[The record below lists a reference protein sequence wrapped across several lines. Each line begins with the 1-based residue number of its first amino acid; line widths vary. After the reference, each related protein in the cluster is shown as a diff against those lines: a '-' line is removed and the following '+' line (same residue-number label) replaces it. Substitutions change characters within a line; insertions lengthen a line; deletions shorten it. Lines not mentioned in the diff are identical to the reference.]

1 MTIRLG
7 TNPIAWSNDDLES
20 LGGET
25 PLETCLREAR
35 AAGFEGIEMGNK
47 FPRDAATL
55 APLLESHD
63 LSLVSG
69 WYSGHLLKRD
79 AAAEFDAMGPHL
91 ALLKAMGCEQIIFA
105 ETSNAI
111 HGRQDIPLSQS
122 PSLTPSEMTAFAGRV
137 SEVAER
143 VRDAGLQ
150 LAYHHHAGT
159 VVETEAETDAFME
172 AAGDAVGLLLD
183 TGHAVL
189 AGADPV
195 ALARRYAARITHV
208 HCKDLRPEILVE
220 VRAQDL
226 SFLDAVI
233 AGIFTVPGDGCVD
246 FAGVLGALRAPRY
259 QGWLVV
265 EAEQDPAKANPG
277 VYAAL
282 GHRNL
287 ARFAAEAG
295 LAQSTA

>member
-1 MTIRLG
+1 MSVKLG

-25 PLETCLREAR
+25 PLETCLREAS
-35 AAGFEGIEMGNK
+35 AAGFVGIEMGNK

-55 APLLESHD
+55 EPLLENHD

-69 WYSGHLLKRD
+69 WYSSHLLTRD
-79 AAAEFDAMGPHL
+79 VAAEIEALGPHL
-91 ALLKAMGCEQIIFA
+91 ALLKAMGCDQLIFA

-111 HGRQDIPLSQS
+111 HGRQETPLSQS
-122 PSLTPSEMTAFAGRV
+122 PAIDATEMEAFAKRV
-137 SEVAER
+137 TAVADH
-143 VRDAGLQ
+143 VRAEGLQ

-159 VVETEAETDAFME
+159 VVETGAEIEAFMA
-172 AAGDAVGLLLD
+172 AAGESVGLLLD
-183 TGHAVL
+183 TGHAIL

-195 ALARRYAARITHV
+195 ALARRYGSRITHV
-208 HCKDLRPEILVE
+208 HCKDLRAEVLDQ
-220 VRAQDL
+220 VRAQNM

-233 AGIFTVPGDGCVD
+233 AGIFTVPGDGCID
-246 FAGVLGALRAPRY
+246 FPAVLEALHKSGY

-265 EAEQDPAKANPG
+265 EAEQDPEKANPG
-277 VYAAL
+277 IYAAM
-282 GHRNL
+282 GHSNL

-295 LAQSTA
+295 L

>member
-1 MTIRLG
+1 MTVKLG

-20 LGGET
+20 LGGDI

-35 AAGFEGIEMGNK
+35 AAGFAGIELGRK

-55 APLLESHD
+55 GPLLAGHD
-63 LSLVSG
+63 LALVSG
-69 WYSGHLLKRD
+69 WYSSALLERD
-79 AAAEFDAMGPHL
+79 AAAEIEALQPHL
-91 ALLKAMGCEQIIFA
+91 ALLKAMGCDQLIFA

-111 HGRQDIPLSQS
+111 HGRQDVPLSQS
-122 PSLTPSEMTAFAGRV
+122 PSIPPSEIAALAGRV
-137 SEVAER
+137 TEVAEA

-159 VVETEAETDAFME
+159 VVETEAEIDAFMD

-183 TGHAVL
+183 SGHATL

-195 ALARRYAARITHV
+195 ALARRYAPRITHV
-208 HCKDLRPEILVE
+208 HCKDLRADVLHE
-220 VRAQDL
+220 VHAQDM

-246 FAGVLGALRAPRY
+246 FPAFLGTLREPRY

-277 VYAAL
+277 IYAAM
-282 GHRNL
+282 GHQNL

-295 LAQSTA
+295 LT

>member
-1 MTIRLG
+1 MTVKLG

-35 AAGFEGIEMGNK
+35 AAGFVGIEMGNK

-55 APLLESHD
+55 GALLKDFD

-69 WYSGHLLKRD
+69 WYSSHLLTRD
-79 AAAEFDAMGPHL
+79 AEAEIEALAPHM
-91 ALLKAMGCEQIIFA
+91 ALLKEMGCDQLIFA

-111 HGRQDIPLSQS
+111 HGRQEVPLSQS
-122 PSLTPSEMTAFAGRV
+122 PSIGAAEMETFARRV
-137 SEVAER
+137 TEVAEH
-143 VRDAGLQ
+143 VRAAGLQ

-159 VVETEAETDAFME
+159 VVETGVEIEAFMA

-189 AGADPV
+189 AGADP
-195 ALARRYAARITHV
+195 AAIARRYGPRITHV
-208 HCKDLRPEILVE
+208 HCKDLRADVRDQ
-220 VRAQDL
+220 VRAQNM

-233 AGIFTVPGDGCVD
+233 AGIFTVPGDGCID
-246 FAGVLGALRAPRY
+246 FAAVLDALSEPRY

-265 EAEQDPAKANPG
+265 EAEQDPKKANPG
-277 VYAAL
+277 IYAAM
-282 GHRNL
+282 GHQNL

-295 LAQSTA
+295 LA

>member
-1 MTIRLG
+1 MTVKLG

-25 PLETCLREAR
+25 PLETCLREAS
-35 AAGFEGIEMGNK
+35 AAGFVGIEMGNK

-55 APLLESHD
+55 LPLLQSHD

-69 WYSGHLLKRD
+69 WYSSHLLTRD
-79 AAAEFDAMGPHL
+79 VEAEIEALAPHL
-91 ALLKAMGCEQIIFA
+91 ALLKEMGCDQLIFA

-111 HGRQDIPLSQS
+111 HGRQDVALSLS
-122 PSLTPSEMTAFAGRV
+122 PSISATKMETFARRVTA
-137 SEVAER
+137 VAEH
-143 VRDAGLQ
+143 VRTEGLQ

-159 VVETEAETDAFME
+159 VVETGPEIEAFMA
-172 AAGDAVGLLLD
+172 AAGEAVGLLLD
-183 TGHAVL
+183 TGHAIL

-195 ALARRYAARITHV
+195 ALARRYGPRITHV
-208 HCKDLRPEILVE
+208 HCKDLRAEVLDQ
-220 VRAQDL
+220 VRAQDM

-233 AGIFTVPGDGCVD
+233 AGIFTVPGDGCID
-246 FAGVLGALRAPRY
+246 FPAVLEALNVPKY

-265 EAEQDPAKANPG
+265 EAEQDPEKANPG
-277 VYAAL
+277 IYAAM
-282 GHRNL
+282 GHQNL

-295 LAQSTA
+295 LS